1 MVEYYIFDVVWLFV
15 CDFFCSNLRKNR
27 AGRYCKEDL
36 NGMVNER
43 LVVHH
48 KLLNQKKIIIFLCVL
63 DILISSVGIIFT
75 HTRNSNPKNRSD
87 TFS

>member
-1 MVEYYIFDVVWLFV
+1 
-15 CDFFCSNLRKNR
+15 
-27 AGRYCKEDL
+27 
-36 NGMVNER
+36 MVNER

-48 KLLNQKKIIIFLCVL
+48 KLINKKKIIIFLCAL

-75 HTRNSNPKNRSD
+75 YTRNSNPKNRSD